1 MGVPCIYVQMMQQLF
16 SSHSLAPAL
25 DAEVG
30 RAREEIERLQEDYL
44 LSAAEEDLVLAIAEK
59 AKWKPPV
66 LGEPYIAS
74 DREVEIR
81 KHTPLWDEV
90 YTVKGF
96 EITFRIL
103 LQVIE
108 LSLE

>member
-1 MGVPCIYVQMMQQLF
+1 MVRNLISVNSFPCK
-16 SSHSLAPAL
+16 PGRTWRKKTGGPC
-25 DAEVG
+25 DRK
-30 RAREEIERLQEDYL
+30 RARASHRIVYWLMKKGPTPTTG
-44 LSAAEEDLVLAIAEK
+44 IAEK
-59 AKWKPPV
+59 AKWKLPL

-81 KHTPLWDEV
+81 KHNPLWDEV
-90 YTVKGF
+90 YTVKGS

>member
-1 MGVPCIYVQMMQQLF
+1 MMQQLF

-74 DREVEIR
+74 DHEVEIR
-81 KHTPLWDEV
+81 KHNPLWDEV
-90 YTVKGF
+90 YTVKGS